1 MDAGSREDFAIRKS
15 ERDCHGNVAEPYDE
29 RDARETMIDSPA
41 AEMIRVR
48 DVTKAFTLH
57 NQGGTRLPVFHKV
70 SFEVRAGEVL
80 VLAGASGAGK
90 SSLLR
95 ILYGNYLP
103 SSGVIEIAHGGGMVD
118 IARALPRTMLDVRRR
133 TLGFVSQFLRV
144 IPRVSALDIVR
155 DPLLARGVAEGEA
168 GRRAA
173 EMLARLNLPERLWTL
188 APATFS
194 GGEQQRVNIARSFVD
209 PSPIML
215 IDEPTASLDAKNRD
229 VVVELIDE
237 ARQRGSAIVGIFH
250 DETVRNRV
258 ATRSLDISEFRAFSG
273 EAEAA

>member
-1 MDAGSREDFAIRKS
+1 M
-15 ERDCHGNVAEPYDE
+15 
-29 RDARETMIDSPA
+29 
-41 AEMIRVR
+41 MIRVR
-48 DVTKAFTLH
+48 DVTKSFTLH
-57 NQGGTRLPVFHKV
+57 NQGGTRLPVFDQV
-70 SFEVRAGEVL
+70 SLDVAAGEVL

-103 SSGVIEIAHGGGMVD
+103 TSGSIEVAHRGRMID
-118 IARALPRTMLDVRRR
+118 IATAMPRMMLEIRRQ

-155 DPLLARGVAEGEA
+155 DPLLARGASEAEA
-168 GRRAA
+168 ASRARD
-173 EMLARLNLPERLWTL
+173 MLARLNLPERLWNL

-194 GGEQQRVNIARSFVD
+194 GGEQQRVNIARSFVE
-209 PSPIML
+209 PSPILL

-229 VVVELIDE
+229 VVVELIEE

-250 DETVRNRV
+250 DEAVRARV
-258 ATRSLDISEFRAFSG
+258 ATRYLDITEFKAFSPSQPG
-273 EAEAA
+273 NSSVMAPDAPGDSAIHP